1 MKLISKKLGLY
12 ILFCLVCFAGF
23 IVGIK
28 TTSYY
33 YNTYCFS
40 QILDRDAIA
49 LASQINT
56 VCQLRL
62 GQVGTTIDLLEKEID
77 WNIVALAQTPNIPEG
92 DYRYN
97 ILSAAKTYR
106 EIVPSHSQFT
116 HMIDYILSDI
126 EKIDSFEYDT
136 PLCCLVEY
144 TKNQNK
150 L

>member
-1 MKLISKKLGLY
+1 MKLINNKLGLC

-28 TTSYY
+28 ITSYY

-40 QILDRDAIA
+40 RILDRDAIA

-77 WNIVALAQTPNIPEG
+77 WNIVGLAQTPNVQEG

-97 ILSAAKTYR
+97 ILRAAKTYR
-106 EIVPSHSQFT
+106 EIYPSRSQVA
-116 HMIDYILSDI
+116 DVVYNALSNI
-126 EKIDSFEYDT
+126 EKIYMFEYDT
-136 PLCCLVEY
+136 PLCRLVECAESQ
-144 TKNQNK
+144 KK

>member
-1 MKLISKKLGLY
+1 MKLMNNKLGLC

-23 IVGIK
+23 LAGLK
-28 TTSYY
+28 TTSYL
-33 YNTYCFS
+33 YNKYCFS

-77 WNIVALAQTPNIPEG
+77 WNIVGLSQAHDIQKN

-97 ILSAAKTYR
+97 ILRAAKTYR
-106 EIVPSHSQFT
+106 EIYHSRSQ
-116 HMIDYILSDI
+116 IADVVDNALSNI
-126 EKIDSFEYDT
+126 EKIYMFEYDS
-136 PLCCLVEY
+136 PLCRLVEY
-144 TKNQNK
+144 AESQKK

>member
-1 MKLISKKLGLY
+1 MKLISNKLGFC

-23 IVGIK
+23 LAGLK
-28 TTSYY
+28 TTSYL
-33 YNTYCFS
+33 YNKYFFS

-77 WNIVALAQTPNIPEG
+77 WNIVGLAQAPNIQKD

-97 ILSAAKTYR
+97 ILRAAKTYR
-106 EIVPSHSQFT
+106 ELCHSRSQ
-116 HMIDYILSDI
+116 IADVVDNALSNI
-126 EKIDSFEYDT
+126 EKIYMFEHDS
-136 PLCCLVEY
+136 PLCRLVEY
-144 TKNQNK
+144 AESQKK